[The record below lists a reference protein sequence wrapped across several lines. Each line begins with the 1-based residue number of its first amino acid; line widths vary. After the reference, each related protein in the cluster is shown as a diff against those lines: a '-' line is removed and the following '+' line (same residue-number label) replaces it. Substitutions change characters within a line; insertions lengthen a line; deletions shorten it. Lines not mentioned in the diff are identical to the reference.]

1 MLATGERD
9 GREQGRDRLPR
20 HGERSRRET
29 FWEELARRQGHDLVR
44 CVAGAMRRVGW
55 RVDPVELDELVQE
68 VYCRVLDGRFPD
80 AVVEWPAAQL
90 WAYLNRIA
98 RSVVVDAV
106 RSRCARKRGGPP
118 RGSCGRPAVDHRRRD
133 RQPPATLAERRAPGP
148 TPEERLLAREG
159 ARAVRRRVHELGG
172 AEHGARNL
180 RILELA
186 AVEGCTAP
194 EIARRLAGGLS
205 ASTVHTVL
213 HRIRRQLLATPGPQL
228 AAMVQG

>member
-1 MLATGERD
+1 MFEDFERD
-9 GREQGRDRLPR
+9 RQEGEERLPR
-20 HGERSRRET
+20 RDERSRQER
-29 FWEELARRQGHDLVR
+29 FWAELAERQGHDLVR
-44 CVAGAMRRVGW
+44 CVAGSMRRVGW
-55 RVDPVELDELVQE
+55 RVDQVELDELVQE

-80 AVVEWPAAQL
+80 AVVDWPAPQL

-98 RSVVVDAV
+98 RSVVVDTL
-106 RSRCARKRGGPP
+106 RNRCARKRGGPP
-118 RGSCGRPAVDHRRRD
+118 RVDGGCAAEHDRRD
-133 RQPPATLAERRAPGP
+133 RRPAAALTERRAPGP

-159 ARAVRRRVHELGG
+159 AKAVRRRVHELGG

-186 AVEGCTAP
+186 AVEGYTAP

-213 HRIRRQLLATPGPQL
+213 HRIRRQVLAAPGPQL
-228 AAMVQG
+228 AAMVEG

>member
-1 MLATGERD
+1 MFEDFDSERQGE
-9 GREQGRDRLPR
+9 DRLVR
-20 HGERSRRET
+20 RDERSGQER
-29 FWEELARRQGHDLVR
+29 FWAEFAQQQGHDLVR
-44 CVAGAMRRVGW
+44 CVAGSMRRVGW
-55 RVDPVELDELVQE
+55 RVDPVELAELVQE

-80 AVVEWPAAQL
+80 AVVDWPAPQL

-98 RSVVVDAV
+98 RSVVVDTL
-106 RSRCARKRGGPP
+106 RNRCARKRGGPP
-118 RGSCGRPAVDHRRRD
+118 RVEGGCAVDHDRRD
-133 RQPPATLAERRAPGP
+133 RRPAAALTDRRAPGP

-159 ARAVRRRVHELGG
+159 AKAVRRRVHELGG

-186 AVEGCTAP
+186 AVEGYTAP

-228 AAMVQG
+228 AALVEG